1 MSNSKNGADTSYNGP
16 TTINDLCFQV
26 HLGNYAL
33 KALGMLISTANLSE
47 FVFDEFLP
55 NSPGDLAK
63 KDLQH
68 GLSMLVELCLA
79 NQEKVLTDYANYY
92 ENSDEWRLKTA
103 STLFHYATSG
113 NVGSYAARNKL
124 LEALHHLEQVIAGQG
139 LFTPAATGLR
149 RELLQHPLMS
159 ETVKEVA

>member
-33 KALGMLISTANLSE
+33 KAFGVLISTANLSE

-55 NSPGDLAK
+55 NSPGNLEK
-63 KDLQH
+63 KELQY
-68 GLSMLVELCLA
+68 GLSLLVEQCLA
-79 NQEKVLTDYANYY
+79 SQEKVLTDYADYY

-103 STLFHYATSG
+103 LTCFDCATSSG
-113 NVGSYAARNKL
+113 VGSHTARQKL
-124 LEALHHLEQVIAGQG
+124 FEALHLLEQIIAGNG
-139 LFTPAATGLR
+139 LFRPAATGLR